1 MTNSLPAEVLEVRAA
16 EQRRELHGSVEE
28 LRGVVRQRLDVKAN
42 AREYLVPAAT
52 LLSVVGLG
60 IGYGITGLFYPRSRV
75 SGL

>member
-1 MTNSLPAEVLEVRAA
+1 MTNSLPPEILEVRAA

-28 LRGVVRQRLDVKAN
+28 LRGVVRQRLDVKRN

-52 LLSVVGLG
+52 LLSIVGLG
-60 IGYGITGLFYPRSRV
+60 IGYGVTGFFYPRSRV